1 MLEDE
6 NSSSTERKLDNVIN
20 CPDGHQDFESFS
32 NRGSSSQEIEIRN
45 IDNRNM
51 AQLGKLD
58 LQSLLRPNQV
68 KRTLDIPRNRFTN
81 EGNADADQ

>member
-1 MLEDE
+1 MDVMLEDE
-6 NSSSTERKLDNVIN
+6 NSNSLERKLDNVIN

-51 AQLGKLD
+51 AQLGKL
-58 LQSLLRPNQV
+58 NHE
-68 KRTLDIPRNRFTN
+68 RTCRVY
-81 EGNADADQ
+81 